1 MPLTLDASVGGSA
14 SNSYITLAAAETY
27 FESRLD
33 ITVWDAATDDDKNRA
48 LYTATRLLDSMYV
61 WANVAVDAT
70 QRLHWP
76 RVFMLDAKR
85 RDTIASTVIPE
96 ELGFAAAELANTLL
110 VSDRTLDS
118 DIETQG
124 LTKLVAGSVELEFK
138 DEVFAKIISDLV
150 VNFIPTHWGYLTG
163 QGGFG
168 SVELQRA

>member
-1 MPLTLDASVGGSA
+1 MALTLDATAGGASA
-14 SNSYITLAAAETY
+14 NSYITLVAAETY

-33 ITVWDAATDDDKNRA
+33 ITAWDAASNADKDRA
-48 LYTATRLLDSMYV
+48 LATATRLLDSMYV
-61 WANVAVDAT
+61 WASVAAT
-70 QRLHWP
+70 AAQRLHWP
-76 RVFMLDAKR
+76 RTFMLDAKR
-85 RDTIASTVIPE
+85 RDTIPSDEVPE

-124 LTKLVAGSVELEFK
+124 LIKLVAGSVELEFK
-138 DEVFAKIISDLV
+138 DSVFAKIISDLV
-150 VNFIPTHWGYLTG
+150 VNFIPSHWGYLTG

>member
-1 MPLTLDASVGGSA
+1 MPLTLDATVGGASA
-14 SNSYITLAAAETY
+14 NTYITLTAAETY

-33 ITVWDAATDDDKNRA
+33 ITAWDAATDDNKNRA
-48 LYTATRLLDSMYV
+48 LATATRLLDSMYV
-61 WANVAVDAT
+61 WANFAVDST

-85 RDTIASTVIPE
+85 RDTILSTVIPE
-96 ELGFAAAELANTLL
+96 ELGFATAELANTLL

-138 DEVFAKIISDLV
+138 DSVFAKIISDLV

-163 QGGFG
+163 QGGMG
-168 SVELQRA
+168 SVPIWRA